1 MHGRHPADVAVV
13 LVLLH
18 QQHRLGLVVQLRADM
33 PSCVLVALVLV
44 QYRVDVYLAVVRP
57 LHQLGDDAC
66 GFAGAVDVVH
76 HVADAVY
83 HDKPQFRGVVDG
95 LLHSRDA
102 FFRGVLAKGEKFE
115 VLAVPVGRQS
125 RHAQDAFHHLETMI
139 GALLGIDIENF
150 PLVLGQF
157 RRVQQYRA
165 VLQRRRHDGGNVERL
180 LAFRL
185 ADGRAEIAQR
195 ADDSSVRLQ
204 YLGSLFAFHA
214 DAQP

>member
-1 MHGRHPADVAVV
+1 
-13 LVLLH
+13 
-18 QQHRLGLVVQLRADM
+18 M
-33 PSCVLVALVLV
+33 PSCVFVALVLV

-66 GFAGAVDVVH
+66 GFAGAVDVIH

-83 HDKPQFRGVVDG
+83 HDKPQFRRVVDG
-95 LLHSRDA
+95 LFHRCYA
-102 FFRGVLAKGEKFE
+102 FFRGVLAKSEKFE

-125 RHAQDAFHHLETMI
+125 RHAQDAFHHLETMVR
-139 GALLGIDIENF
+139 ALLGIDVEDF
-150 PLVLGQF
+150 SLVLGQF

-165 VLQRRRHDGGNVERL
+165 VLQRRRDDGGDVERL

-185 ADGRAEIAQR
+185 ADGRAEIAQC

-204 YLGSLFAFHA
+204 YLGGLLTFHA

>member
-1 MHGRHPADVAVV
+1 M
-13 LVLLH
+13 
-18 QQHRLGLVVQLRADM
+18 M
-33 PSCVLVALVLV
+33 
-44 QYRVDVYLAVVRP
+44 RVDSPGLLMSYN
-57 LHQLGDDAC
+57 
-66 GFAGAVDVVH
+66 

-83 HDKPQFRGVVDG
+83 HDKSQFRDIVDG

-102 FFRGVLAKGEKFE
+102 FFRGVLAQGEKFE
-115 VLAVPVGRQS
+115 VLAVPVGRQVC
-125 RHAQDAFHHLETMI
+125 HAQDAFHHLETMVR
-139 GALLGIDIENF
+139 ALFGINVEDF

-165 VLQRRRHDGGNVERL
+165 VLQRRRDDGRDVERL

-195 ADDSSVRLQ
+195 ADDSAVRLQ
-204 YLGSLFAFHA
+204 YLGSLLTFHA